1 MSDKPKRDLFN
12 TITMRLETAAIYLL
26 PLISVF
32 AIYHL
37 RRSRRESKYIQR
49 HDEAITAGLTEPV
62 SLHPV
67 FDPGRC
73 IGSGACASVCP
84 EQAIGM
90 IDGIPRLVN
99 GSACI
104 GHGAC
109 LKACPT
115 GAIKLVFGTESRGV
129 DIPQVDP
136 NFETNVRGVFIAGEL
151 GGMGL
156 IHKAVEQGKQ
166 AIRTISERKAT
177 GDMLD
182 VVIVGAGPAGLGA
195 SLAAKE
201 KRLRFVTIEQES
213 SLGGTVYH
221 FPRNKIAMTHPM
233 QVPLVG
239 NIKLGEI
246 SKEALLDLWIRIVK
260 QAGLSVSFRERVQSI
275 ERSEGGF
282 LVKSSSRNFM
292 TRNVLLAIGRRGTPR
307 KLDIPGEEQSK
318 VVYRLIDPH
327 QYRGQ
332 HVLVVGGGDA
342 AIEAAIAVAGQPGAT
357 VSLSYRGSAFNR
369 IKPGNRT
376 RLQDA
381 ETSGRV
387 RILMESEVVEI
398 AADNVVLRHQE
409 KSFSLRNE
417 AVIVC
422 AGGLLPT
429 QFLRDIGVMI
439 ETRHGEA

>member
-1 MSDKPKRDLFN
+1 MK
-12 TITMRLETAAIYLL
+12 LETAAIYLL
-26 PLISVF
+26 PLIAVF
-32 AIYHL
+32 SIYHFG
-37 RRSRRESKYIQR
+37 RSRKQAKNIARHEESV
-49 HDEAITAGLTEPV
+49 AAGLNEPTC
-62 SLHPV
+62 LHPV

-73 IGSGACASVCP
+73 IGSGACASACP
-84 EQAIGM
+84 EKAIGL
-90 IDGIPRLVN
+90 IGGIPRLVN
-99 GSACI
+99 AAACI

-115 GAIKLVFGTESRGV
+115 GAIKLVFGTERRGV

-136 NFETNVRGVFIAGEL
+136 YFETNVPGVFIAGEL

-166 AIRTISERKAT
+166 AIRRISERKAQT
-177 GDMLD
+177 GMLD
-182 VVIVGAGPAGLGA
+182 VVIVGAGPAGLAA

-201 KRLRFVTIEQES
+201 KRLRFVTLEQES

-233 QVPLVG
+233 QIPMVG
-239 NIKLGEI
+239 KMKLGEI
-246 SKEALLDLWIRIVK
+246 SKEALLDLWTRITG
-260 QAGLSVSFRERVQSI
+260 QAGLRVSFEEQVVSVERA
-275 ERSEGGF
+275 EGGF
-282 LVKSSSRNFM
+282 QVKTSARSYQ
-292 TRNVLLAIGRRGTPR
+292 TKNVLLAIGRRGTPR
-307 KLDIPGEEQSK
+307 RLGVPGEEQPK
-318 VVYRLIDPH
+318 VVYRLIDPM

-342 AIEAAIAVAGQPGAT
+342 AVEAAVSVAQQHGTT
-357 VSLSYRGSAFNR
+357 VALSYRGSEFSR
-369 IKPGNRT
+369 IKSGNRA
-376 RLQDA
+376 RLQQT
-381 ETSGRV
+381 ESSGRLRV
-387 RILMESEVVEI
+387 LMESEVVEI
-398 AADNVVLRHQE
+398 AADQVVLRHRE
-409 KSFSLRNE
+409 KSFTLRNE